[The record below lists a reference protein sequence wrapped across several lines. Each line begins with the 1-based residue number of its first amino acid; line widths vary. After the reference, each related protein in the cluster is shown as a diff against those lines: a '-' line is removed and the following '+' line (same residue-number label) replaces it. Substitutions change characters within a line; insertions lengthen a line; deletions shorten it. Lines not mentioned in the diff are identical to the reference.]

1 MSEGVQ
7 EEDTQPYPQ
16 GAHSLVAKLVCK
28 PIIILQHC
36 EISRAMFLV
45 L

>member
-7 EEDTQPYPQ
+7 EEDIQPYPQ
-16 GAHSLVAKLVCK
+16 EAHSLVAKLVCK
-28 PIIILQHC
+28 PAIILQHC
-36 EISRAMFLV
+36 EVRRVMFLV